1 MRRRPP
7 RSTRTDTL
15 LPYTT
20 LCRSRES
27 LASRRDG
34 DSLMPSVS
42 ILWGSAPE
50 PGSASIKY
58 DFGTQPELD
67 AFLRGIAEAD
77 GWAGH
82 KQVDHGYVFDECSR
96 CSPQSDPRDFV
107 DSLCSECRHDNEGD
121 NPDLPTNAWK
131 S

>member
-1 MRRRPP
+1 
-7 RSTRTDTL
+7 
-15 LPYTT
+15 
-20 LCRSRES
+20 
-27 LASRRDG
+27 
-34 DSLMPSVS
+34 MPSVS

-96 CSPQSDPRDFV
+96 CSTQSDQRDFV
-107 DSLCSECRHDNEGD
+107 DSLCSECRHDNEGEIGR
-121 NPDLPTNAWK
+121 A
-131 S
+131 SGREEVGQYGRIQGV